1 MIDLLAP
8 PLRPLETVLI
18 VTPLGIRFWDA
29 ARDVAVDS
37 GLVVRAR
44 PETAPTETGQAT
56 RTRSGV
62 YAFFGLP
69 RMRAVEYPLTDGPA
83 SPPAG
88 GRYIVDVAD
97 SERRFVPVA
106 FQVDVP
112 FEGIYPV
119 GLGASPAGG
128 GAPGF
133 YLFSSATRTTGA
145 DLAVVRATLVEAATA
160 APAAHAVVELTL
172 PDSRRVIGL
181 ADAGGQVALAFPYPR
196 FATVISSPP
205 QSTQA
210 AREPPDWPILVRI
223 QYAPAAQVALLPDLP
238 PDLGSLLTQEGA
250 DIWASASGPPDAELS
265 ASLVFGR
272 ELVLRTDDGPTLLIG

>member
-8 PLRPLETVLI
+8 QLRPLETVLI

-37 GLVVRAR
+37 GLVVHAR
-44 PETAPTETGQAT
+44 PETAPTETGKAT

-83 SPPAG
+83 SPPT
-88 GRYIVDVAD
+88 GRYIVDVTD

-133 YLFSSATRTTGA
+133 YLFSSATRITGA

-172 PDSRRVIGL
+172 PDGSRVIGL
-181 ADAGGQVALAFPYPR
+181 ADAAGQVAVAFPYPR

-205 QSTQA
+205 RSTQA
-210 AREPPDWPILVRI
+210 AREPPDWPIPVRI
-223 QYAPAAQVALLPDLP
+223 QYAPAAQVMLLPDLP
-238 PDLGSLLTQEGA
+238 PDLGSLLTQAGT
-250 DIWASASGPPDAELS
+250 DIWASASGPPGAELS

-272 ELVLRTDDGPTLLIG
+272 ELVLRTDDGPSLLIG